1 LWVIKKMMNVKKIVF
16 IHYHLRT
23 GGVTTVLRQQVEAL
37 KDVCKMIVLTG
48 ELPKSSFPIDV
59 VHIPELGYFDGAQN
73 QNFNPEKAAESVINV
88 IKERFNSQCDLVHV
102 HNPLLAKNINF
113 LSILKHLK
121 KNGIKLF
128 LQIHDFA
135 EDGRPLFY
143 YDQDEYLADSHY
155 AVINSRD
162 YEILLKAGL
171 KKEGLHLLPNIVD
184 SFECAQSEFSTSNIA
199 LYPVRAIRRKNIG
212 EAILLSIFFKDNETL
227 AITLPPSSPL
237 DVKSY
242 SGWKSFV
249 RENGLNVEF
258 EAGLKKSFLELM
270 HSAKFIITTS
280 INEGFGFSF
289 LEPWMLKKI
298 VWGRKLPGI
307 CYGFEDNGID
317 LGHLYSRLL
326 VPVSWIGRDKLYR
339 KFKAAMK
346 KNINIYK
353 SRIYNKKIA
362 ESCQKIVENQNIDFG
377 LLDESFQ
384 KNIIRSVLLNKKD
397 AERLLLLNPCLIIPG
412 DLPDNK
418 QLLDNNM
425 KIIKDNYNMRAY
437 KNNLLEIYS
446 TVVKSKVR
454 QRINK
459 NFLLESFLNPEELS
473 LLKWGG
479 Y

>member
-1 LWVIKKMMNVKKIVF
+1 MKKIVF

-37 KDVCKMIVLTG
+37 KDSCEVLVLTG
-48 ELPKSSFPIDV
+48 ELPEAALPVDV
-59 VHIPELGYFDGAQN
+59 VHIPELGYFDGAPGQD
-73 QNFNPEKAAESVINV
+73 FNPEEAAESVINV
-88 IKERFNSQCDLVHV
+88 VKERLNGKCDLIHV

-113 LSILKHLK
+113 LSILKHLQ

-143 YDQDEYLADSHY
+143 YHQDEYPEDSHY

-162 YEILLKAGL
+162 YKILLKAGL

-184 SFECAQSEFSTSNIA
+184 SFEFSQSEILTSNIA

-212 EAILLSIFFKDNETL
+212 EAILLSIFFKHNETL

-237 DVKSY
+237 DVKAY
-242 SGWKSFV
+242 SGWKDFV
-249 RENGLNVEF
+249 RENRLNVKF
-258 EAGLKKSFLELM
+258 EAGLKKNFLELV
-270 HSAKFIITTS
+270 HSARFIITTS

-289 LEPWMLKKI
+289 LEPWMLKKV

-307 CYGFEDNGID
+307 CYGFENNGID
-317 LGHLYSRLL
+317 LGHLYTKLL

-339 KFKAAMK
+339 RFKAAMK

-353 SRIYNKKIA
+353 SKIYNKKIM
-362 ESCQKIVENQNIDFG
+362 ESCQKIVENENIDFG
-377 LLDESFQ
+377 MLDESFQ
-384 KNIIRSVLLNKKD
+384 KNIIRRLLLSKKD
-397 AERLLLLNPCLIIPG
+397 VERLLLLNPCLIIPG

-418 QLLDNNM
+418 QLLNNNM
-425 KIIKDNYNMRAY
+425 KVIKEDYGMRAY
-437 KNNLLEIYS
+437 KNNLLGIYS
-446 TVVKSKVR
+446 TVVNCKVR
-454 QRINK
+454 QKINK
-459 NFLLESFLNPEELS
+459 DFLLENFLNPEELS

-479 Y
+479 YVE

>member
-1 LWVIKKMMNVKKIVF
+1 MKKIVF

-23 GGVTTVLRQQVEAL
+23 GGVTTVLRQQVDAV
-37 KDVCKMIVLTG
+37 KDVCKVLVLTG
-48 ELPKSSFPIDV
+48 ELPEAAFPVDV
-59 VHIPELGYFDGAQN
+59 VHIPELGYFDGAPD
-73 QNFNPEKAAESVINV
+73 QNFNPEEAGESVIDI
-88 IKERFNSQCDLVHV
+88 IKEKFNSKCDLIHV

-113 LSILKHLK
+113 LSMLKHIQ
-121 KNGIKLF
+121 KNGIRLF

-143 YDQDEYLADSHY
+143 YHQDKYLEDSHY
-155 AVINSRD
+155 AVINPRD

-171 KKEGLHLLPNIVD
+171 KKKGLHLLPNIVD
-184 SFECAQSEFSTSNIA
+184 SFECSQPEISTSNIA

-212 EAILLSIFFKDNETL
+212 EAILLSIFFKHNETL

-242 SGWKSFV
+242 SGWKDFV
-249 RENGLNVEF
+249 REKRLNVEF

-270 HSAKFIITTS
+270 HSVKFIITTS

-289 LEPWMLKKI
+289 LEPWMFKKV

-317 LGHLYSRLL
+317 LEHLYTRLL

-339 KFKAAMK
+339 KFKAVME

-353 SRIYNKKIA
+353 SKVYNKKTL
-362 ESCQKIVENQNIDFG
+362 ESCQKIVENENIDFG
-377 LLDESFQ
+377 MLDESFQ
-384 KNIIRSVLLNKKD
+384 KNIIRRVLSSEKD
-397 AERLLLLNPCLIIPG
+397 SERLLLLNPCLSIPG

-425 KIIKDNYNMRAY
+425 KVIKERYGMRVY
-437 KNNLLEIYS
+437 KEKLLNIYS
-446 TVVKSKVR
+446 TIINSRVS

-459 NFLLESFLNPEELS
+459 NFLLKSFLNPEELS
-473 LLKWGG
+473 LLKWGD
-479 Y
+479 YVK